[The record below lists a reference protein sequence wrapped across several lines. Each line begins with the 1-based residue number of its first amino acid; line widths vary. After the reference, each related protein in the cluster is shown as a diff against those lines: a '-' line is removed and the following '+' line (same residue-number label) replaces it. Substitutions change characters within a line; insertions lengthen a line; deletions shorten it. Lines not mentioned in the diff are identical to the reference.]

1 MGFAF
6 GLAHYQF
13 VDRIGDTY
21 RWRSENVST
30 KEVEEILNGNDQ
42 LEFSSVFG
50 VDVAGADGKA
60 GMVAIVV
67 KGGRELDLEEFSSYV
82 MTNLPTYARPVFLR
96 IQGEL
101 ATTGTF
107 KLVKGELR
115 KQAYHVGEI
124 TDDLYFLPPN
134 SENYEPLNQI
144 AYQAVIEGRSG
155 Y

>member
-1 MGFAF
+1 MVEVAGVVAAVIEVFVEIGGGGGVSSGLWSEASDLAKCKDGLC
-6 GLAHYQF
+6 GLANGL
-13 VDRIGDTY
+13 GD
-21 RWRSENVST
+21 
-30 KEVEEILNGNDQ
+30 
-42 LEFSSVFG
+42 
-50 VDVAGADGKA
+50 ADGKA

-82 MTNLPTYARPVFLR
+82 MTNLPAYARPVFLR

-115 KQAYHVGEI
+115 KQAYHLGEI
-124 TDDLYFLPPN
+124 TDDLYFLPPH

>member
-1 MGFAF
+1 M
-6 GLAHYQF
+6 
-13 VDRIGDTY
+13 
-21 RWRSENVST
+21 
-30 KEVEEILNGNDQ
+30 
-42 LEFSSVFG
+42 
-50 VDVAGADGKA
+50 
-60 GMVAIVV
+60 V
-67 KGGRELDLEEFSSYV
+67 KGGGQLDLEEFSSYV

-115 KQAYHVGEI
+115 KQAYHLGEI
-124 TDDLYFLPPN
+124 TDDLYYLPPN
-134 SENYEPLNQI
+134 SENYEPLNQS